1 MAGDAAGTVAAVA
14 QLLLCCPGYDRSAGG
29 AAVQLLGWAGKK
41 ELFPRCCCLSPSLS
55 LVLFPV
61 AGIAWLPWLLLL
73 ILVRK
78 LLPPSTSLFLLLL
91 VLGSHRRR
99 IRNPL
104 VIPCPSMG
112 VLYYASRLQRPS
124 PSFLVG
130 LSPLEV
136 FLAECR
142 IRQNGFPADADAAGQ
157 VHHVHTCDR
166 AFRAVC
172 LVHPLVGPLEF
183 AFRWVWH
190 YILQ

>member
-1 MAGDAAGTVAAVA
+1 M
-14 QLLLCCPGYDRSAGG
+14 
-29 AAVQLLGWAGKK
+29 
-41 ELFPRCCCLSPSLS
+41 FPRCCCLSPSLS

-112 VLYYASRLQRPS
+112 VLYYASRL
-124 PSFLVG
+124 LVPM
-130 LSPLEV
+130 L
-136 FLAECR
+136 FLAEVRSVLAPCPCARLRRSWWVYCR
-142 IRQNGFPADADAAGQ
+142 LKCSSQN
-157 VHHVHTCDR
+157 
-166 AFRAVC
+166 AV
-172 LVHPLVGPLEF
+172 
-183 AFRWVWH
+183 
-190 YILQ
+190 